1 MSYDESER
9 SRRRRRRSSRSSAA
23 QPLEDDNLLSEILL
37 RLPPDPSS
45 LPRASLVSKRW
56 LGLISDPG
64 FSRRFLLHHRRNPPL
79 LGFFVPFNF
88 KPAMDPPNRVPDG
101 YFSLCLDRENGG
113 GIFMPMGS
121 RHGLLLMYQ
130 SARYQLLVWD
140 PFNVDLHRL
149 AVPPEWLKAP
159 FKGAVFCGAG
169 DIQHFRLVLVST
181 ETDKQQ
187 HTRAIARVYSSETAI
202 WGDRISTP
210 LPSKLPTKSHMYFT
224 ISVLVGHSLYWL
236 FDDTSA
242 KTLLLD
248 GILEFDLE
256 KQILAVKPVPV
267 GIPKENMCR
276 FQVMRAEGGGLGILF
291 LSNFS
296 AQLWK
301 VETDCDGAASWV
313 LGRTVELYKLL
324 SIDSRKKRKWHQ
336 CIVGFAEYNNVLLL
350 RTPTDLFMIQLE
362 PLQFKKVSKTKKW
375 AHYHPFESV
384 YAAGTSIGG
393 GHDGAELLH
402 NT

>member
-1 MSYDESER
+1 
-9 SRRRRRRSSRSSAA
+9 
-23 QPLEDDNLLSEILL
+23 
-37 RLPPDPSS
+37 
-45 LPRASLVSKRW
+45 
-56 LGLISDPG
+56 
-64 FSRRFLLHHRRNPPL
+64 
-79 LGFFVPFNF
+79 
-88 KPAMDPPNRVPDG
+88 MDPPNRVPDG
-101 YFSLCLDRENGG
+101 YFSLCRNGENGD
-113 GIFMPMGS
+113 GIFMPLGS
-121 RHGLLLMYQ
+121 RHGLLLIYHL
-130 SARYQLLVWD
+130 ARYQLLVAVLTWD

-149 AVPPEWLKAP
+149 AVPPEFDRLKAL
-159 FKGAVFCGAG
+159 FNGAVFRAAG
-169 DIQHFRLVLVST
+169 DIQHFRVVLVST
-181 ETDKQQ
+181 ETNEQQ
-187 HTRAIARVYSSETAI
+187 HTWAIARVYLSETAI

-210 LPSKLPTKSHMYFT
+210 LPSKLPIKSHMYFNMG
-224 ISVLVGHSLYWL
+224 VLVGHSLYWL
-236 FDDTSA
+236 FNDRST

-301 VETDCDGAASWV
+301 VETDCDGAVSWV
-313 LGRTVELYKLL
+313 LGRTVELDKLL
-324 SIDSRKKRKWHQ
+324 SIDSRKKRKWYQ
-336 CIVGFAEYNNVLLL
+336 SIEGFAEYNNVLLL
-350 RTPTDLFMIQLE
+350 RTPTGLFMIQLE

-375 AHYHPFESV
+375 ARYHPFESV

-393 GHDGAELLH
+393 GHDGAKLLH